1 MLKRIL
7 SLAAILTL
15 ALVPLTA
22 AEKPNLL
29 IILADDMGYGDLSCY
44 GSKQIPTP
52 NLDALAENGV
62 RCTDGYVSASVCAPS
77 RAGLLTGRYQNRF
90 GFEHNLASPG
100 HVKSERLGIDIR
112 QPLISNKLKDLGY
125 QTGIIGKWHLG
136 SNIPEM
142 HPNQRGFDYFFGMLG
157 GGHDYWPKP
166 EKNQLTLNGE
176 KVSKIRTPYLTDW
189 FTLEANDYIE
199 RNSKADKPWFLYL
212 SYNTPHS
219 PMQAKDEDIAK
230 FSHIKDKTRRIY
242 CAMQHNM
249 DNNIGTIIA
258 KLKELGQLE
267 NTLIVFL
274 SDNGGSVEVSHAI
287 NAPCRGGK
295 GSNLE
300 GGLRVPMIWHWPS
313 KLPKKSTFTQP
324 IISLDI
330 LPTFIAASGAEAP
343 KTQEFGKSIT
353 NKKEA
358 AKATDGV
365 NLLPYLEGKNKTAPH
380 ENLFWRMTLRAKST
394 RSGDWKLLV
403 PAHGDPQLY
412 NLKED
417 PSELNNLHEKKPD
430 IAAKLRAQLVKWE
443 TSLESNP
450 LWISNNTWFKYN
462 HKLYTRKFMLRQ
474 PEKDD
479 ARDFWSFGA
488 LKENIK

>member
-7 SLAAILTL
+7 T
-15 ALVPLTA
+15 LTA
-22 AEKPNLL
+22 FLNLVLIPFVSAEKPNLL

-90 GFEHNLASPG
+90 GFEHNLSPHD
-100 HVKSERLGIDIR
+100 HVKPERLGIDIR
-112 QPLISNKLKDLGY
+112 QPLISNKLKELGY

-136 SNIPEM
+136 DNIPEM

-157 GGHDYWPKP
+157 GGHDYWPTP
-166 EKNQLTLNGE
+166 QKNKLLLNGE
-176 KVSKIRTPYLTDW
+176 KITKIRTPYLTDW
-189 FTLEANDYIE
+189 FTLEANDFID

-212 SYNTPHS
+212 SYNTPHA
-219 PMQAKDEDIAK
+219 PMQAKEEDLAK
-230 FSHIKDKTRRIY
+230 FSHINDKTRRIY

-249 DNNIGTIIA
+249 DNNIGTIVA

-313 KLPKKSTFTQP
+313 KLPKETTYSQP
-324 IISLDI
+324 VISLDI

-343 KTQEFGKSIT
+343 KTQAFGQSIK

-358 AKATDGV
+358 AMATDGV
-365 NLLPYLEGKNKTAPH
+365 NLLPYLQGENKAAPH
-380 ENLFWRMTLRAKST
+380 ESLFWRMTLRAKSV

-403 PAHGDPQLY
+403 RAHGDPELY

-417 PSELNNLHEKKPD
+417 PSELNNLHGKNPEM
-430 IAAKLRAQLVKWE
+430 AAKLREQLIKWE
-443 TSLESNP
+443 GSLESNP

-462 HKLYTRKFMLRQ
+462 EKLYTRKFMLTQ

-479 ARDFWSFGA
+479 PRDFWGFNA
-488 LKENIK
+488 LEENIK